1 MTEVIDVGVK
11 NDLVRADEVLL
22 KSRGV
27 SMVAM
32 GQGTRNG
39 EVSTLVSVDGTM
51 RRGRG
56 SAEGVGTRSGKEPHS
71 TKDGNPCGWSALGH
85 GARGRG
91 FVGQATF
98 IGWKRNVLITNT
110 GVPYKV
116 YNSVPVVLYL
126 KPFRTTGCTS

>member
-1 MTEVIDVGVK
+1 VTEIVDVGDK
-11 NDLVRADEVLL
+11 TDLVRADEVLL

-56 SAEGVGTRSGKEPHS
+56 SDEGVGARSGKGPHS
-71 TKDGNPCGWSALGH
+71 VKN
-85 GARGRG
+85 
-91 FVGQATF
+91 
-98 IGWKRNVLITNT
+98 I
-110 GVPYKV
+110 
-116 YNSVPVVLYL
+116 
-126 KPFRTTGCTS
+126 